1 MSCNVTNSFE
11 IKNVCLDEQE
21 LNGVFVHVC
30 HSLSMLCYFCPLLF
44 WKPSV
49 PCQGWISDYMLPFVS
64 VQLFWHNNGSLQNN
78 LRLPQFWSFRD
89 LLTDCRWSENTRK
102 YGLLRNPQLLSGF
115 EQFVLNYFDVIANPK
130 TILEKLKREDEPAAA
145 WLIKLYNTILHLSVH
160 KKIKQPVRESEMN
173 YINSINRYWE
183 YTCLAV
189 KFHLCSRIGK
199 EQQ

>member
-1 MSCNVTNSFE
+1 MSCNVTHSFE
-11 IKNVCLDEQE
+11 IKNVCLDVKEQE
-21 LNGVFVHVC
+21 LNGAFVHVR
-30 HSLSMLCYFCPLLF
+30 HSLSMLCYFCPSLF

-49 PCQGWISDYMLPFVS
+49 PCQGWILDYMLRFVS

-130 TILEKLKREDEPAAA
+130 TILEELKREDEPAAA
-145 WLIKLYNTILHLSVH
+145 WLIKLYNTILHLSVC
-160 KKIKQPVRESEMN
+160 KKIKQPVWESE
-173 YINSINRYWE
+173 
-183 YTCLAV
+183 TV
-189 KFHLCSRIGK
+189 KFHLYSRIGK